1 MNNLKKLRLGRGLSQ
16 QALADQLEI
25 SQQSVYK
32 YENQITEPNIDMLKH
47 IADFFDVSID
57 YLTGNS
63 SCAHK
68 IEEVSRVNYMRFLC
82 RIYELC
88 CSVCENRS
96 KHDVNSCAYAY
107 AVKKYLSSL
116 QAIRFCGN
124 AAFILFSD
132 RSAQCLKAFYMLIDR
147 S

>member
-1 MNNLKKLRLGRGLSQ
+1 MNNLKKLRQERGLSQ
-16 QALADQLEI
+16 QALADKLEI

-68 IEEVSRVNYMRFLC
+68 VEEVQETELNAEELSLIQKYRSLPPSSRRVLQ
-82 RIYELC
+82 ELMD
-88 CSVCENRS
+88 NLLQ
-96 KHDVNSCAYAY
+96 N
-107 AVKKYLSSL
+107 L
-116 QAIRFCGN
+116 QA
-124 AAFILFSD
+124 
-132 RSAQCLKAFYMLIDR
+132 
-147 S
+147 

>member
-1 MNNLKKLRLGRGLSQ
+1 MNNLKKLRLEKGLSQ
-16 QALADQLEI
+16 QALADKLEI

-68 IEEVSRVNYMRFLC
+68 IEEVQETELNAEELSLIQKYRSLPTSSRQVLQQLTDDML
-82 RIYELC
+82 
-88 CSVCENRS
+88 
-96 KHDVNSCAYAY
+96 HH
-107 AVKKYLSSL
+107 LSS
-116 QAIRFCGN
+116 
-124 AAFILFSD
+124 
-132 RSAQCLKAFYMLIDR
+132 
-147 S
+147 

>member
-1 MNNLKKLRLGRGLSQ
+1 MNNLKKLRLEKGLSQ

-47 IADFFDVSID
+47 IAYFFDVSID

-68 IEEVSRVNYMRFLC
+68 IEEVQETELNAEELSLIQKYRSLPASSRQVLQQLTDDML
-82 RIYELC
+82 
-88 CSVCENRS
+88 
-96 KHDVNSCAYAY
+96 HH
-107 AVKKYLSSL
+107 LSS
-116 QAIRFCGN
+116 
-124 AAFILFSD
+124 
-132 RSAQCLKAFYMLIDR
+132 
-147 S
+147 

>member
-1 MNNLKKLRLGRGLSQ
+1 MNNLKKLRLEKGLSQ

-47 IADFFDVSID
+47 ITDFFDVSID

-68 IEEVSRVNYMRFLC
+68 IEEVQETELNAEELSLIQKYRSLPASSRQVLQQLTDDML
-82 RIYELC
+82 
-88 CSVCENRS
+88 
-96 KHDVNSCAYAY
+96 HH
-107 AVKKYLSSL
+107 LSS
-116 QAIRFCGN
+116 
-124 AAFILFSD
+124 
-132 RSAQCLKAFYMLIDR
+132 
-147 S
+147 